1 MDVFSRELASD
12 LAEGLAH
19 DDLLRSMAMELVCD
33 VDGTASA
40 LGHFDGLLLVRF
52 KIPVR
57 MWELRVRLDLGDCER
72 PSFRSAIWCTGAT
85 VGESHC
91 YIRHSELLEVLKRQV
106 ARFLAG
112 STCRLSLR

>member
-1 MDVFSRELASD
+1 
-12 LAEGLAH
+12 
-19 DDLLRSMAMELVCD
+19 MAMELVCD
-33 VDGTASA
+33 VDGTAPA
-40 LGHFDGLLLVRF
+40 LSHLDRLLLVGLEV
-52 KIPVR
+52 PVR

-72 PSFRSAIWCTGAT
+72 SNFRSAIWCTSTT